1 MTKSKTSH
9 TDVLVVGAGPV
20 GLMMAGELARHGI
33 RPRIIDKLPAPS
45 DKSKAFGI
53 HARTMEIFDN
63 LGIVERFLNEGNPC
77 NALTLYDEGKEL
89 AEIDFSH
96 IESKYPF
103 VLILAQSETER
114 LLTEHLRWFRIQ
126 VERETEL
133 IGLEQLHGEVRAK
146 VKLSDG
152 SEECI
157 SSYYVVGCDGAHS
170 TTRHILDLEFKGE
183 PYPNYWLLAD
193 CDINWNYPRHRLSAF
208 IHPEGTVAYI
218 PFSDVRGRL
227 IFELP
232 RSRVED
238 EQREP
243 TIEDVKRLAH
253 ERGLKYESLDNP
265 VWVAYFKLHHR
276 IVNRYSVGRA
286 FLAGDAAHIHSP
298 VGAQGMNLG
307 IQDAYNLAWK
317 IALVL
322 RGSSPKN
329 ILDSYNHERRPI
341 GEEVI
346 GLTDRAT
353 RMVALHNPVLNA
365 IRNTLVPI
373 VTRVSSLQEKMT
385 NTLAQVEFHY
395 KGSPIV
401 SENWHPSRIPGWD
414 KVFSHLLEAGERI
427 TDYKLLSADKKAET
441 NLYHVLKGVKHK
453 LLLFTGKEPDAQEL
467 DELTK
472 ISVNIISNY
481 LELVDVRLITVGN
494 GTPFDS
500 SHFPSI
506 YIDKDFRMH
515 KDFGAAKASLYLIR
529 PDGYIAF
536 RNQPAKNEDLIEYL
550 SKIFLIRS

>member
-1 MTKSKTSH
+1 MTNSRDSH

-33 RPRIIDKLPAPS
+33 KPRIIDKSPAPS

-63 LGIVERFLNEGNPC
+63 LGIVERFLDEGHIC
-77 NALTLYDEGKEL
+77 NALTLYDQGKEL

-103 VLILAQSETER
+103 VLILAQSETES
-114 LLTEHLRWFRIQ
+114 LMTEHLRSFGIQ

-133 IGLEQLHGEVRAK
+133 IGLEQMHGEVRAK
-146 VKLSDG
+146 VKLKDG
-152 SEECI
+152 SEEYI
-157 SSYYVVGCDGAHS
+157 SSYYIVGCDGAHS
-170 TTRHILDLEFKGE
+170 TTRHSLDLEFKGE

-193 CDINWNYPRHRLSAF
+193 CDIKWNYPKHRLSAF

-218 PFSDVRGRL
+218 PFSDARGRL

-238 EQREP
+238 ERSEP

-253 ERGLKYESLDNP
+253 ERDLKYESLDNP
-265 VWVAYFKLHHR
+265 AWVAYFKLHHR

-307 IQDAYNLAWK
+307 IQEAYNLAWK
-317 IALVL
+317 MALVL
-322 RGSSPKN
+322 KGKSPES
-329 ILDSYNHERRPI
+329 ILDSYNYERHPI

-365 IRNTLVPI
+365 IRNKLIPI
-373 VTRVSSLQEKMT
+373 VTRLGSVQEKMT

-401 SENWHPSRIPGWD
+401 SEKWHPGSIPGLD
-414 KVFSHLLEAGERI
+414 KVFSHLLEAGERAG
-427 TDYKLLSADKKAET
+427 DYKLLSADKKLET
-441 NLYHVLKGVKHK
+441 NLYDLLKGTKHK
-453 LLLFTGKEPDAQEL
+453 LLLFTGKEPNAQEL

-472 ISVNIISNY
+472 ISGNVVYHY
-481 LELVDVRLITVGN
+481 LELLDARLITVEN

-506 YIDKDFRMH
+506 YIDKDFKMH

-536 RNQPAKNEDLIEYL
+536 RNQPARSEDLFEYM
-550 SKIFLIRS
+550 SKIFLPRP